1 MTYDAEDEGAAYVHL
16 VDDVRP
22 GEAVRQEVV
31 SGGNVVLDFDAQGK
45 LLGIEILDANLML
58 RPETIARAER
68 IT

>member
-1 MTYDAEDEGAAYVHL
+1 MTYDAEDDGAAYVQF

-22 GEAVRQEVV
+22 GEATRQEVV
-31 SGGNVVLDFDAQGK
+31 GGGNVVLDFDSEGR
-45 LLGIEILDANLML
+45 LLGVEILDANLML